1 VIKPLA
7 ILLSKNEELQRSVF
21 IFDPSGS
28 SCIGQKLTEIKK
40 LTNGPSYY
48 EIIPTLAYETDRTMD
63 KIKNTKPTEGELEIL
78 GVLWDKGAATVRNV
92 HEEICKSKDAG
103 YTTTLKLMQ
112 IMFEKGLVTRDS
124 SSKTHI
130 YQPAV
135 TREKTQKQFVNKMI
149 NSLFAGSSADL
160 VMQALG
166 DSKASNDELEKIQLL
181 INELKAKK

>member
-1 VIKPLA
+1 
-7 ILLSKNEELQRSVF
+7 
-21 IFDPSGS
+21 
-28 SCIGQKLTEIKK
+28 
-40 LTNGPSYY
+40 
-48 EIIPTLAYETDRTMD
+48 MD
-63 KIKNTKPTEGELEIL
+63 KNKIIKPTEGELEIL
-78 GVLWDKGAATVRNV
+78 GVLWNNGAASVRTV

-149 NSLFAGSSADL
+149 NSLFAGSSAEL

-166 DSKASNDELEKIQLL
+166 GNQATNDELEKIQSL
-181 INELKAKK
+181 IIELKAKK